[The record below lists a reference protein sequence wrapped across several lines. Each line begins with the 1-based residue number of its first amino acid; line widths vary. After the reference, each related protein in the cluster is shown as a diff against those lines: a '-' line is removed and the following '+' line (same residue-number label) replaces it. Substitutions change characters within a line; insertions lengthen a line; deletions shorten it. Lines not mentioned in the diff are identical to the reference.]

1 VRNSLK
7 WAFLSTALLGAW
19 SLRVACADAK
29 LLGFD
34 EPRRI
39 PDEFRVVLNES
50 LPWQHKL
57 NEGPV
62 HSDDPNVDAANAAAR
77 RAALEADAQVVDGIA
92 RELASTYHGVLGGQ
106 LRTVLHRFTVI
117 GTRREGDG

>member
-1 VRNSLK
+1 
-7 WAFLSTALLGAW
+7 
-19 SLRVACADAK
+19 
-29 LLGFD
+29 
-34 EPRRI
+34 
-39 PDEFRVVLNES
+39 VLNES